1 MIQYKNSNGEMMRIS
16 MEPKS
21 DILVLPSIDGFT
33 PEEIGE
39 DTFKDCKTITKAI
52 IPEGVTAIR
61 KGAFAGCS
69 YLKEVVLPDSLETI
83 EDNAFENCDIRYIC
97 LPKNLKNLTAKAFY
111 PNNKDV
117 YIDVHPDN
125 KYLHKFNGALYNA
138 SMTILIYVPKH
149 INKFTIPRTVQY
161 IERRA
166 FAECCKIESIDIP
179 NKVACIGVEAFRGCT
194 RLHNVKFHSDDTMI
208 FDGAF
213 EYCVNLSSINLPA
226 NMQHIHPNVFACCYK
241 LGAVVMPDK
250 LKIIHSRAFYDCST
264 LTKVK
269 IYSNDI
275 EKICQHAFDHCPNT
289 DLEIYKNLDEIDMDT
304 DAIKGDVRSIKFI
317 PIENPETILPDMDA
331 MSSLFEAFTQY
342 IAGLDED
349 HRKALRDMLDGTC
362 VPEDKVEPIPLT
374 KDILVRNGIEPH

>member
-1 MIQYKNSNGEMMRIS
+1 MIQYKNSKGEMMCIS

-21 DILVLPSIDGFT
+21 DILVLPSIEGFT

-39 DTFKDCKTITKAI
+39 DTFKDYKAITKVI
-52 IPEGVTAIR
+52 IPEGVAAIR
-61 KGAFAGCS
+61 RGAFAGCT
-69 YLKEVVLPDSLETI
+69 YLKEVVLPDSLETV
-83 EDNAFENCDIRYIC
+83 EDNAFENCDIRYIR
-97 LPKNLKNLTAKAFY
+97 LPKNLKNLTSKAFY

-138 SMTILIYVPKH
+138 NMTILIYVPKH
-149 INKFTIPRTVQY
+149 INKFSIPRTVEY

-166 FAECCKIESIDIP
+166 FAECCKLESIDIP
-179 NKVACIGVEAFRGCT
+179 DKVACIGVEAFRGCT
-194 RLHNVKFHSDDTMI
+194 RLHTVKFHSDDTMI

-213 EYCVNLSSINLPA
+213 EYCVNLSYINLPA

-241 LGAVVMPDK
+241 LDAVVMPDK
-250 LKIIHSRAFYDCST
+250 LKIIHSRAFYDCPA
-264 LTKVK
+264 LTIVK

-275 EKICQHAFDHCPNT
+275 EEICLHAFDHCPNA
-289 DLEIYKNLDEIDMDT
+289 DLEIYKNRDEIDIDT
-304 DAIKGDVRSIKFI
+304 DAINGDVRSIKFI
-317 PIENPETILPDMDA
+317 PIEIPETILPDKDT
-331 MSSLFEAFTQY
+331 MSSLFDAFTQY

-362 VPEDKVEPIPLT
+362 IHKDEIEPIPLT
-374 KDILVRNGIEPH
+374 KDTLVRNGIEPH